1 MTKKS
6 NESTA
11 ENVNE
16 DQKSTSGS
24 ETVNAILE
32 TVTEKKDTALTD
44 SAQTSSLTDVLKTR
58 H

>member
-11 ENVNE
+11 DKVNE
-16 DQKSTSGS
+16 DQKSTSES
-24 ETVNAILE
+24 ETVKAILD
-32 TVTEKKDTALTD
+32 TVTEKKDAALTD